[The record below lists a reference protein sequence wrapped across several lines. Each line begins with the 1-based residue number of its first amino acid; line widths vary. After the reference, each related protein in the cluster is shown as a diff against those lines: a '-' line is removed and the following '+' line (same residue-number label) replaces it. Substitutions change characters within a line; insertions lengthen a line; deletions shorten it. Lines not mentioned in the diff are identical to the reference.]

1 MIVKKCPNCNAPLA
15 YDEARR
21 VYVCPYC
28 KSELVDENRVREKEE
43 QPEKKVIVEYRHVN
57 VPAEQTPSA
66 AAVEKKKKNPGCSRG
81 LFIGFGIFFV
91 LGAAAEIGD
100 RSNRA
105 GAVIFLLLGI
115 WLLVLGSRRK

>member
-1 MIVKKCPNCNAPLA
+1 MIMKKCPNCNAPLV

-28 KSELVDENRVREKEE
+28 KAELVDENRVQEKDE

-57 VPAEQTPSA
+57 VPAEQAPSEK
-66 AAVEKKKKNPGCSRG
+66 AVEARKKNPGCARG

-91 LGAAAEIGD
+91 LGAAVEISD
-100 RSNRA
+100 KSNRA
-105 GAVIFLLLGI
+105 GAVIFLILGI

>member
-15 YDEARR
+15 YDEARK

-28 KSELVDENRVREKEE
+28 KSELVDEKKAQVDD
-43 QPEKKVIVEYRHVN
+43 QPEKKVVVEYRHVN
-57 VPAEQTPSA
+57 VPAEETPA
-66 AAVEKKKKNPGCSRG
+66 AAAEKRKKNPGCSRG

-91 LGAAAEIGD
+91 LGAAVEIGD
-100 RSNRA
+100 KSNRA
-105 GAVIFLLLGI
+105 GGIIFLLLGI

>member
-21 VYVCPYC
+21 IYVCPYC
-28 KSELVDENRVREKEE
+28 KSELVDEKKAQVDD
-43 QPEKKVIVEYRHVN
+43 QPEKKVVVEYRHVN
-57 VPAEQTPSA
+57 VPAEQTPSEA
-66 AAVEKKKKNPGCSRG
+66 EKRKKNPGCSRG

-91 LGAAAEIGD
+91 LGAAVEIGD
-100 RSNRA
+100 KSNRA
-105 GAVIFLLLGI
+105 GGIIFLLLGI

>member
-1 MIVKKCPNCNAPLA
+1 MIVKKCPNCNAPLV

-28 KSELVDENRVREKEE
+28 KSELVDDRPQEKDE
-43 QPEKKVIVEYRHVN
+43 QPEKKVVVEYRHVN
-57 VPAEQTPSA
+57 VPAEETPA
-66 AAVEKKKKNPGCSRG
+66 AAAEKRKKNPGCSRG

-105 GAVIFLLLGI
+105 GAVIFLILGI

>member
-1 MIVKKCPNCNAPLA
+1 MIVKKCPNCNAPLV
-15 YDEARR
+15 YDETRK

-28 KSELVDENRVREKEE
+28 KSELVDENRVLEKEE

-100 RSNRA
+100 SSTRTS
-105 GAVIFLLLGI
+105 AVIFLILGI

>member
-28 KSELVDENRVREKEE
+28 KSQLVDENRDREKDD
-43 QPEKKVIVEYRHVN
+43 QPEKKVVVEYRHVN
-57 VPAEQTPSA
+57 VPAEPA
-66 AAVEKKKKNPGCSRG
+66 PAEAEKKKKNPGCSRG

-100 RSNRA
+100 KSNRA

-115 WLLVLGSRRK
+115 WLLVMGSRRK